1 MNALLVIALLLGQDY
16 APPRQGL
23 EPLAPEQEA
32 RVQRVGKKLRCAVCQ
47 GVAITDSPASMARA
61 QLDKVRELVRDG
73 KSDDEIYDYFV
84 ARYGEWVL
92 LEPTKGGLNALL
104 WVGPGLF
111 LVLSLVILWAQTRRN
126 RAAAP
131 GQVAAPPPPP
141 APASESAPPAAAAD
155 DAFLAQVRADLEK

>member
-23 EPLAPEQEA
+23 DPLAPEQEA

-92 LEPTKGGLNALL
+92 LEPTKGGLNAFL

-111 LVLSLVILWAQTRRN
+111 LAISLVILWAQTRRN
-126 RAAAP
+126 RAAAG
-131 GQVAAPPPPP
+131 GQPAVPPAP
-141 APASESAPPAAAAD
+141 APASESAPPAAAAE